1 MIDEIQADVERRMK
15 STLEILRKDLSSIRT
30 GRASLA
36 ILDGVKVDY
45 YGTDTPLSQVATLSV
60 PEPSM
65 IVVQPW
71 DPGNIEA
78 IEKAVL
84 RADLGLNPSND
95 GKVVRL
101 PIPPLTEERRKQLA
115 RKVSKIGEE
124 CKTAL
129 RQVRRDGNEQIK
141 SLEKSKTVSQDDEH
155 RALDAIQKLTDQ
167 FSKSVDDL
175 VKKKEREILEI

>member
-1 MIDEIQADVERRMK
+1 MIDEIQADVERRMN

-45 YGTDTPLSQVATLSV
+45 YGTDTPLSQVATLSI
-60 PEPSM
+60 PEPSL

-175 VKKKEREILEI
+175 VKKKEQEILEI